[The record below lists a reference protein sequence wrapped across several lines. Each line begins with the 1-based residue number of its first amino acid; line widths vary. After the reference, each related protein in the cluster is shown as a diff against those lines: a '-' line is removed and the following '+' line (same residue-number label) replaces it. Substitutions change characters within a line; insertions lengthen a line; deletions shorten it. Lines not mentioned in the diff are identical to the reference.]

1 MALEKVAESLKKVR
15 EDHGLT
21 QEAIAKVLGIDRS
34 TYTFYENGKTSPSIA
49 SLIKLS
55 ELYDCTVGY
64 LLGVEENHTVLK
76 LREGAVAAP
85 YINPIAGLSK
95 DEKLLIMCF
104 RLVSE
109 EKRDD
114 AIEAV
119 RHYHEM

>member
-1 MALEKVAESLKKVR
+1 MALEKVADSLKKVR

-21 QEAIAKVLGIDRS
+21 QEAIAKVLGVDRS

-64 LLGVEENHTVLK
+64 LLGVEENNTQLRLK
-76 LREGAVAAP
+76 EGMVAAP
-85 YINPIAGLSK
+85 YVNPIAGLSK
-95 DEKLLIMCF
+95 DEKLLLMCF
-104 RLVSE
+104 RLVPQ

>member
-1 MALEKVAESLKKVR
+1 MALEKVADSLKKVR

-21 QEAIAKVLGIDRS
+21 QEAVAKVLGVDRS

-64 LLGVEENHTVLK
+64 LLGVEENHTQLK
-76 LREGAVAAP
+76 LKDGAVAAP
-85 YINPIAGLSK
+85 YTNPIASLSK

-104 RLVSE
+104 RLVPQ
-109 EKRDD
+109 EKRDE